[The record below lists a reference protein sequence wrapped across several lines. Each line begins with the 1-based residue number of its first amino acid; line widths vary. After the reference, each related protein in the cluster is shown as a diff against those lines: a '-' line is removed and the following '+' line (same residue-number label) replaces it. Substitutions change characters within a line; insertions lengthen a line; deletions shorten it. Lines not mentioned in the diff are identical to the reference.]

1 MQGFQDYNF
10 SHTLLKK
17 SKLLYE
23 FMLQCKVALKSFFS
37 KAITL
42 DFAGFSSSL
51 IMFKIYLESKKGQR
65 LRKLCQKCRRFFD
78 SQNTHLLT
86 HKSGMLSLDITPS
99 FFTIKI
105 FFTIFS
111 KILDLWH
118 FNFTLIHCR

>member
-1 MQGFQDYNF
+1 MQGFQDYNC

-86 HKSGMLSLDITPS
+86 HKSGMLSDVTPS
-99 FFTIKI
+99 FFTIKYS
-105 FFTIFS
+105 FSFTIQS
-111 KILDLWH
+111 KIR
-118 FNFTLIHCR
+118 FTPIRSA

>member
-1 MQGFQDYNF
+1 MQGFQDYNC

-51 IMFKIYLESKKGQR
+51 IMFKIYLESKKGQH

-99 FFTIKI
+99 FFTIEY
-105 FFTIFS
+105 FSTIF
-111 KILDLWH
+111 KQNIRLMAL
-118 FNFTLIHCR
+118 LL